1 MKKNRFVMGRSPM
14 IRDVLLFIEDY
25 VWWIQNEKDVVMW
38 MDDNLSRGRDHQ
50 QGMVITFDND
60 QQRLAFMLRWA

>member
-1 MKKNRFVMGRSPM
+1 MGRSPM
-14 IRDVLLFIEDY
+14 SRDVLLFIEDY

>member
-14 IRDVLLFIEDY
+14 SRDVLLFIEDY

>member
-1 MKKNRFVMGRSPM
+1 MKKNRFVMGRSP
-14 IRDVLLFIEDY
+14 ISRDVLLFIEDY
-25 VWWIQNEKDVVMW
+25 AWWIQNEKDVVMW
-38 MDDNLSRGRDHQ
+38 MDDNLSQGRDHQ